1 VLRFFG
7 GYDLIEPGL
16 VHLSRWRPNILE
28 DAGQAEQA
36 AAYGG
41 VGRNQ

>member
-7 GYDLIEPGL
+7 GYDLIELGL
-16 VHLSRWRPNILE
+16 VHLSRWRTDIPE
-28 DAGQAEQA
+28 GAVQAEQA

-41 VGRNQ
+41 VGRKQ